1 MKMSLLLA
9 VAALCGPLF
18 GETNSVPWRL
28 PLYSLNARQMDV
40 RSALETF
47 GVAEGVP
54 VIMSDAVKGVF
65 SGNFAGVPATEFL
78 SRLATVH
85 NLVWYYDG
93 ASIYVN
99 ASGETTSML
108 LDLKYMKAAEVLSML
123 RELGVEDSRFPIK
136 TAQDG
141 ELIMVSGPP
150 RYVQLVA
157 ETIARA
163 DRLRE
168 SRTFNEVEVRL
179 FPLVHTWADNTSF
192 SVSTPESSVT
202 IKGVA
207 YLLDEIMNGAT
218 GGKVREGTNDVE
230 RTERLKEEMSAE
242 FRPLIRPENRLN
254 AVVVRDVATRMPMY
268 ERMIRELDVPQK
280 LVEIGVTAVELS
292 KKDALDWQLSLS
304 VRGRSG
310 RHDAAVGTN
319 ADNLMTPDDL
329 IGGGIAGAYSYIG
342 KHVDV
347 NVSLAALKQKGKAR
361 NVSRTSLITLNNIAA
376 SLSDTHTYQTRVVGE
391 RVASLQSVSAGTT
404 LKIKPRIV
412 EPPPGVTNES
422 RQVWMSLELQDGGFD
437 TVAVDNLPMTSSTLL
452 QTLAAVYDGDSL
464 LLAGYFRDVE
474 EDGGWG
480 IPFLR
485 DIPWIGWIFGGASKV
500 HETVQRLFI
509 LTPRVVEVGEPDDA
523 VRRALR
529 NRDLTGVDHLSED
542 VEEDDDVRRIR
553 TQDIEERRE
562 IRHDKTEKIVERRE
576 AEIERDARDRKL
588 ERRKFEDEL
597 SKDKVEWKAEHERK
611 VEEYEAELKAA
622 EIEAEQ
628 KAASGEE
635 RGE

>member
-1 MKMSLLLA
+1 MKKSLLLA
-9 VAALCGPLF
+9 AAALCWPLF

-54 VIMSDAVKGVF
+54 VIMSDAVSGVF
-65 SGNFAGVPATEFL
+65 SGNFTDMPAAEFL
-78 SRLATVH
+78 GRMATVH

-163 DRLRE
+163 DRLKE

-192 SVSTPESSVT
+192 SVTTPESSVT

-207 YLLDEIMNGAT
+207 YLLDEIMNGAP
-218 GGKVREGTNDVE
+218 GGKVREGTNDVDKA
-230 RTERLKEEMSAE
+230 ERLKEELSAE

-280 LVEIGVTAVELS
+280 LVEIGVTAVELT

-304 VRGRSG
+304 VRGGSG
-310 RHDAAVGTN
+310 RHDAAVGMN
-319 ADNLMTPDDL
+319 ADNLMTPDGVS
-329 IGGGIAGAYSYIG
+329 GGGIAGAYSYIG

-376 SLSDTHTYQTRVVGE
+376 SLSDTRTYQTRVVGE

-412 EPPPGVTNES
+412 EPPPGVTNVS
-422 RQVWMSLELQDGGFD
+422 RQVWLSLELQDGGFD
-437 TVAVDNLPMTSSTLL
+437 AVAVDNLPMSSTTLL
-452 QTLAAVYDGDSL
+452 QTLAAVYEGDSL

-485 DIPWIGWIFGGASKV
+485 DIPWIGWLFGGASRV
-500 HETVQRLFI
+500 QETVQRLFI
-509 LTPRVVEVGEPDDA
+509 LTPHVVTVGDPDD
-523 VRRALR
+523 VTRRTLR
-529 NRDLTGVDHLSED
+529 NRDLTDVDYLREAI
-542 VEEDDDVRRIR
+542 EKDDDVRRIR
-553 TQDIEERRE
+553 TQDLDERRE
-562 IRHDKTEKIVERRE
+562 IRHGETDKIVERRE

-588 ERRKFEDEL
+588 ERRKFDDGL
-597 SKDKVEWKAEHERK
+597 SRDKAEWKTQYERK
-611 VEEYEAELKAA
+611 VDEYEAERKAA
-622 EIEAEQ
+622 EAEAARESAPEGGQ
-628 KAASGEE
+628 E
-635 RGE
+635 R

>member
-1 MKMSLLLA
+1 MFLLFAA
-9 VAALCGPLF
+9 VVGPLF

-40 RSALETF
+40 RTALETF

-54 VIMSDAVKGVF
+54 VLMSDEVKGVF
-65 SGNFAGVPATEFL
+65 SGSFTDVPATEFL
-78 SRLATVH
+78 CRLATVH

-99 ASGETTSML
+99 GCGETTSIL
-108 LDLKYMKAAEVLSML
+108 LDLKYMKAADVLSML

-136 TAQDG
+136 TAQDD

-163 DRLRE
+163 DRLKE
-168 SRTFNEVEVRL
+168 SRTFNEVEVRI

-192 SVSTPESSVT
+192 SVSTPESSVM

-207 YLLDEIMNGAT
+207 YLLDEIMASSSG
-218 GGKVREGTNDVE
+218 GGKTREGTNSVE
-230 RTERLKEEMSAE
+230 KTERLKEEMSAE

-254 AVVVRDVATRMPMY
+254 AVVIRDVATRMPMY

-280 LVEIGVTAVELS
+280 LVEIGVTAVEFS

-310 RHDAAVGTN
+310 DHDAAAGMN
-319 ADNLMTPDDL
+319 ADNLMTPDAL
-329 IGGGIAGAYSYIG
+329 SGGGIAGAYSYVG
-342 KHVDV
+342 KHVDI
-347 NVSLAALKQKGKAR
+347 NASLAALQQKGKAR

-376 SLSDTHTYQTRVVGE
+376 SLSDTRTYQARVVGE
-391 RVASLQSVSAGTT
+391 KVANLQSVSAGTT

-412 EPPPGVTNES
+412 EPTPGATNES
-422 RQVWMSLELQDGGFD
+422 RQVWLTLELQDGGFD
-437 TVAVDNLPMTSSTLL
+437 TVAVDNLPMKSSTLL
-452 QTLAAVYDGDSL
+452 QTLAAVYEGDSI
-464 LLAGYFRDVE
+464 LLAGYFRDIE

-480 IPFLR
+480 IPYLR
-485 DIPWIGWIFGGASKV
+485 DIPWIGWLFGGASRV
-500 HETVQRLFI
+500 QNTVQRLFI
-509 LTPRVVEVGEPDDA
+509 LTPHVVQIGVADD
-523 VRRALR
+523 VTRRTLR
-529 NRDLTGVDHLSED
+529 NRDLTDMDYLRED
-542 VEEDDDVRRIR
+542 LEKDDDVRRIR
-553 TQDIEERRE
+553 TQDFDERRE
-562 IRHDKTEKIVERRE
+562 IRHDETEKTIDRRK

-588 ERRKFEDEL
+588 ERRKFDDTL
-597 SKDKVEWKAEHERK
+597 SKDKADWKAQHERK
-611 VEEYEAELKAA
+611 VEEYERKR
-622 EIEAEQ
+622 EAEEH
-628 KAASGEE
+628 KTERGAASGEE
-635 RGE
+635 QGK

>member
-1 MKMSLLLA
+1 MRKLLILLFA
-9 VAALCGPLF
+9 VIAGPLF

-54 VIMSDAVKGVF
+54 VLMSDEVKGVF
-65 SGNFAGVPATEFL
+65 SGNFADMPAAEFL

-108 LDLKYMKAAEVLSML
+108 LDLKYMKAADVLTML

-136 TAQDG
+136 TAQDD

-163 DRLRE
+163 DRLKE
-168 SRTFNEVEVRL
+168 SRTFNEVEVRI
-179 FPLVHTWADNTSF
+179 FPLVHTWADDTSF

-202 IKGVA
+202 IRGVA
-207 YLLDEIMNGAT
+207 YLLDEIMSSSSG
-218 GGKVREGTNDVE
+218 GGKTREGTNSVE
-230 RTERLKEEMSAE
+230 KTERLKEEMTAE

-254 AVVVRDVATRMPMY
+254 AVVIRDVATRMPMY

-280 LVEIGVTAVELS
+280 LVEIGVTAVEFS

-304 VRGRSG
+304 VRGGSG
-310 RHDAAVGTN
+310 RHDAAAGMNT
-319 ADNLMTPDDL
+319 DNLMTPDDL
-329 IGGGIAGAYSYIG
+329 SGGGLAGAYSYVG
-342 KHVDV
+342 KHVDI
-347 NVSLAALKQKGKAR
+347 NASIAALKQKGKAR

-376 SLSDTHTYQTRVVGE
+376 SLSDTRTYQARVVGE
-391 RVASLQSVSAGTT
+391 KVANLQSVSAGTT

-412 EPPPGVTNES
+412 EPASDATNES
-422 RQVWMSLELQDGGFD
+422 RQVWLSLELQDGGFD
-437 TVAVDNLPMTSSTLL
+437 TVAVDNLPMKSSTLL
-452 QTLAAVYDGDSL
+452 QTLAAVYEGDSI
-464 LLAGYFRDVE
+464 LLAGYFRDIE

-480 IPFLR
+480 IPYLR
-485 DIPWIGWIFGGASKV
+485 DIPWIGWLFGGASKV
-500 HETVQRLFI
+500 QETVQRLFI
-509 LTPRVVEVGEPDDA
+509 LTPHVVQIGVPDDVA
-523 VRRALR
+523 RRTLR
-529 NRDLTGVDHLSED
+529 NRDLTDMDYLGED
-542 VEEDDDVRRIR
+542 IEKDDDVRRIR
-553 TQDIEERRE
+553 TQDFDERRE
-562 IRHDKTEKIVERRE
+562 IRHEETEKVIDRRK
-576 AEIERDARDRKL
+576 AEIERDARDREI
-588 ERRKFEDEL
+588 ERRKFDDAL
-597 SKDKVEWKAEHERK
+597 SRDKADWKAQHERK
-611 VEEYEAELKAA
+611 VEAYEAER
-622 EIEAEQ
+622 
-628 KAASGEE
+628 KAASEKEQGK
-635 RGE
+635 